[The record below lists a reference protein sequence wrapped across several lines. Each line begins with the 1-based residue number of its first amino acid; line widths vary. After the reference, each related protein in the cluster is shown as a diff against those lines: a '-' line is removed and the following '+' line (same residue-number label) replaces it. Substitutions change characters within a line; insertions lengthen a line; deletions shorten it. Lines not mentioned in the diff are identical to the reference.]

1 MKKILKPVLTV
12 TFRKILACFGAS
24 ISEAS
29 ATHLIMPRSIL
40 SGTAAWLA
48 VRRAAVSAFCVHCV
62 FRLKLKES
70 TR

>member
-1 MKKILKPVLTV
+1 V
-12 TFRKILACFGAS
+12 TLQKILACKKKKKYIGMFFGAS

-40 SGTAAWLA
+40 SGTAARLA
-48 VRRAAVSAFCVHCV
+48 VRRPAVSAFCVHCV
-62 FRLKLKES
+62 FRLKLNES